1 MREFL
6 IFEIKFIIRYRS
18 VSLDEKMATCHSLMT
33 ILRSDV
39 KEEKMK
45 LSQLFRLK
53 STFTC
58 ALR

>member
-33 ILRSDV
+33 ILRILEDERRKNEAEPV
-39 KEEKMK
+39 I
-45 LSQLFRLK
+45 
-53 STFTC
+53 
-58 ALR
+58 